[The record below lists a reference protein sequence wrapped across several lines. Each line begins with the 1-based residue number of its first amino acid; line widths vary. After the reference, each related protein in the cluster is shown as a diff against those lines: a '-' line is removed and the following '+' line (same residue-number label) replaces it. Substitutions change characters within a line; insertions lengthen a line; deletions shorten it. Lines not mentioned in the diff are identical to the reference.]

1 MSRRIVMAKMD
12 DNIIYRFHRIAETE
26 KYTKILAESNPDKIS
41 NDLLYIFDT
50 IPIMME
56 TVMSNQNNI
65 TDLNKIDRNI
75 DDLYYS
81 AKAMAN
87 LVNFIKV
94 MKPLCSRFNPSDEDK
109 AKFVEY
115 VKKMEENDNE

>member
-1 MSRRIVMAKMD
+1 MAKMD
-12 DNIIYRFHRIAETE
+12 DDILYRFHKLAAIE
-26 KYTKILAESNPDKIS
+26 KYTKILAESDPNNIG

-50 IPIMME
+50 VPIMLE
-56 TVMSNQNNI
+56 TVTSNQNNI
-65 TDLNKIDRNI
+65 TDFNKIDRNI

-115 VKKMEENDNE
+115 VKNFKGIDSIKN

>member
-1 MSRRIVMAKMD
+1 MAKID
-12 DNIIYRFHRIAETE
+12 DDVMYRFHRLAETE
-26 KYTKILAESNPDKIS
+26 KYTKILEESDTDKVS
-41 NDLLYIFDT
+41 EDLLYIFNT

-56 TVMSNQNNI
+56 TVESNINNI
-65 TDLNKIDRNI
+65 RDLYKIDRNI
-75 DDLYYS
+75 DDLYYCT
-81 AKAMAN
+81 KAMAN